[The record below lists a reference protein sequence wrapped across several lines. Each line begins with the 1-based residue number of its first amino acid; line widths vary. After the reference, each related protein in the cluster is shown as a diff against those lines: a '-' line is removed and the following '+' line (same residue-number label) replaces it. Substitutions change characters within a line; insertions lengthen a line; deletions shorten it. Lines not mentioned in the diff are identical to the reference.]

1 MVQQISQESFW
12 TLSMFKKNHSFI
24 AKRNRYPVITG
35 IIRCVEWFRSSN
47 VYHLKTGWDQN
58 SITDPEMSLLN
69 RQSFAWGAYS
79 HLFQQHLFFNHMIKA
94 GSSAKVLLQPKTNV
108 GSDRVRNAEPQ
119 SEFFEVVTCCYPR
132 SWVNMDCCSTTACS
146 CCSPPCSSAFSRAT
160 CCYLVRYYL
169 VVTP

>member
-1 MVQQISQESFW
+1 MSNGFDLQ
-12 TLSMFKKNHSFI
+12 MF
-24 AKRNRYPVITG
+24 ITSKQ
-35 IIRCVEWFRSSN
+35 VET
-47 VYHLKTGWDQN
+47 KN

-119 SEFFEVVTCCYPR
+119 LPILR
-132 SWVNMDCCSTTACS
+132 S
-146 CCSPPCSSAFSRAT
+146 
-160 CCYLVRYYL
+160 CYLARYYL